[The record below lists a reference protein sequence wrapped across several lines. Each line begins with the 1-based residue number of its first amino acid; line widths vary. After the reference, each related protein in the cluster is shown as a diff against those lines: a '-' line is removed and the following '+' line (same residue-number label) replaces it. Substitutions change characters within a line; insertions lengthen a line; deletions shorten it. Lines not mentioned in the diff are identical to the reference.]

1 MERPFIWQMIKE
13 AVENLGRKAT
23 YPEVKKYISSKWDN
37 VNEATINAQLI
48 VLSVN
53 QPSRVLYPENKKPR
67 LSNWRYDVL
76 YSIGRG
82 QVVTYDPQE
91 HGLWEIF
98 QNEVGALAIRQII
111 NEEIANDDLPEQ
123 EIGSVTFPIEAHLR
137 DFLINNL
144 HTVKGSKLK
153 LYVDETGRDGKE
165 FQTQVGNI
173 DILATDE
180 KGNFI
185 VFELKLSR
193 GPDKA
198 LGQLLRY
205 MGWIKKNLAKDKSV
219 KGVIVAS
226 KMDNKIKYAVTMT
239 PDVILYEYAM
249 KFELSEPK
257 E

>member
-13 AVENLGRKAT
+13 AVENLGGKAT
-23 YPEVKKYISSKWDN
+23 YPEIKKYISNKWDN

-67 LSNWRYDVL
+67 VSNWRYDVL

-91 HGLWEIF
+91 HGLWEIY

-111 NEEIANDDLPEQ
+111 NEGGGDDDLPEQ
-123 EIGSVTFPIEAHLR
+123 ETSSVTFPIEAHLR

-165 FQTQVGNI
+165 FQTEVGNI

-193 GPDKA
+193 GADKA

-205 MGWIKKNLAKDKSV
+205 MGWIKKNLAKDKDV

-226 KMDNKIKYAVTMT
+226 KMDNKIKYAVTVT
-239 PDVILYEYAM
+239 PDVTLYEYAM
-249 KFELSEPK
+249 KFELAQPK